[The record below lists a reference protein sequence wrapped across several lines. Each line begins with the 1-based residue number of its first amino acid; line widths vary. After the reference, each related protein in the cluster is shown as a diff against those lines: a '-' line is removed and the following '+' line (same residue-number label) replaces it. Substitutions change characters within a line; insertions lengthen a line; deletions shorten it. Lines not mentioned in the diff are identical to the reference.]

1 MQKPTKR
8 KEDCCTIAG
17 WGKTASDEKQLNE
30 FIEKEKE
37 YKASHPGYTVLYDN
51 KTPLFPKV
59 PRMTWMKNY
68 HFIFIVF

>member
-1 MQKPTKR
+1 LQKPTKR

-37 YKASHPGYTVLYDN
+37 YTVLYDN